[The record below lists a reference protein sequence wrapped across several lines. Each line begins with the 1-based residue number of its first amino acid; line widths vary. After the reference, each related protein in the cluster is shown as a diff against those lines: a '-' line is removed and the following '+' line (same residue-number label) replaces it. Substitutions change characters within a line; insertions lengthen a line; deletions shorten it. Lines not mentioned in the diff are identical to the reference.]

1 MNLLEYLGNFHPL
14 FIHLPIGILS
24 VFLIIGLFV
33 SRDKLLDALLI
44 IKMML
49 LISALSATV
58 SSISGYVLSNSGSYD
73 VQLISFHRWS
83 GIGLTILNWIIYFK
97 IDYLLKISV
106 RIYRSSFGV
115 VLIALILTGHAGGS
129 LTHGSDFLNPPS
141 PAQWFDS
148 GAGEQNHITINS
160 TAFEATSAIMAKK
173 CFVCHG
179 KNKQKAE
186 LRLDSRE
193 SIRIGG
199 ENGVILAENAMESL
213 LIKSLLLPL
222 DDENHMPPKER
233 KQLSESE
240 INFLSWWVDQ
250 GADFEKTLSE
260 LQLPD
265 SLHDILYK
273 EEIKIAD
280 HTIPEGEVDPASD
293 KVLEGLRLLNVIVM
307 PLAANTNFLSVT
319 FVNVLPGDGSEIV
332 EKLIGISDQLVWLNL
347 DYQHLDVGGWQK
359 ISQLTNLRK
368 LSVRNTNLDDMALQK
383 LSTLDKLVHLNLV
396 GTGITAAGM
405 QNLENLQNLQDLYLF
420 QTDLGEDEIDSIQ
433 LAFPNIRIDGGKY
446 LVPTLRSD
454 TTVLRLESL
463 NK

>member
-14 FIHLPIGILS
+14 FIHLPIGILA
-24 VFLIIGLFV
+24 VFLIIGLFA
-33 SRDKLLDALLI
+33 SRDKLLDALQI

-49 LISALSATV
+49 LISALSATI

-73 VQLISFHRWS
+73 VQLMSFHRWS

-97 IDYLLKISV
+97 IDYLLKTSI

-115 VLIALILTGHAGGS
+115 VIIALTLTGHAGGS

-148 GAGEQNHITINS
+148 GAGEQNHIFMSS
-160 TAFEATSAIMAKK
+160 TAFEATSAIMEKK

-179 KNKQKAE
+179 KNKQKAG

-193 SIRIGG
+193 AMELGG
-199 ENGVILAENAMESL
+199 DNGVILAKNAEESL

-233 KQLSESE
+233 KQLSATE
-240 INFLSWWVDQ
+240 IKFLSWWVDQ

-260 LQLPD
+260 LHLPD
-265 SLHDILYK
+265 SLHDIIYK
-273 EEIKIAD
+273 EEIKVVD
-280 HTIPEGEVDPASD
+280 QFLPEGTVVPASI
-293 KVLEGLRLLNVIVM
+293 KVLEDLRSLNVIVM
-307 PLAANTNFLSVT
+307 PLAANTNFLSVS
-319 FVNVLPGDGSEIV
+319 FVNVLPGDSSGIV

-347 DYQHLDVGGWQK
+347 DYQHFDVEGWQK
-359 ISQLTNLRK
+359 ISELSNLRK
-368 LSVRNTNLDDMALQK
+368 LSLRNTNLDDVALQN
-383 LSTLDKLVHLNLV
+383 LFSLDKLVYLNLV
-396 GTGITAAGM
+396 GTNITARGL
-405 QNLENLQNLQDLYLF
+405 NKLENLQNLQDLYLY
-420 QTDLGEDEIDSIQ
+420 QTDLGTDEIDSIQ

-446 LVPTLRSD
+446 LVPTLKSD
-454 TTVLRLESL
+454 TTILTLESL
-463 NK
+463 N